1 MDPTSSKRTEFTG
14 VIHKRVIALQRLQE
28 FVQLPQNYGSKM
40 ILVGRNLTINQFLK
54 FQELHH
60 LHCK

>member
-14 VIHKRVIALQRLQE
+14 SFTKELLHCKGLQE

-40 ILVGRNLTINQFLK
+40 ILVGRNLTINRFLK
-54 FQELHH
+54 FQELNHF
-60 LHCK
+60 HCK